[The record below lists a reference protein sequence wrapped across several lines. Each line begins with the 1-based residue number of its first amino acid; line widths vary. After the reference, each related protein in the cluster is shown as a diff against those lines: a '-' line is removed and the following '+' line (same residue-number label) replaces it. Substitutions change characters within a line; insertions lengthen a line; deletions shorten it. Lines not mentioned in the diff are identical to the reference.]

1 MTHPAA
7 THHATRAA
15 RRRALG
21 RERAARWRERH
32 AAEFEALRAAA
43 AAAEADAA
51 ALREAAGVDGA
62 VAYALVERHAALRA
76 GAQHRDVALP
86 LVDVLATARARLRA
100 EGLEPDAARDAV
112 NRRLAHHAASVT
124 PDSCAMPNR
133 E

>member
-1 MTHPAA
+1 VTTAA

-32 AAEFEALRAAA
+32 AAEIEAMRAAA
-43 AAAEADAA
+43 ATAEADAA
-51 ALREAAGVDGA
+51 ALREASGVDA
-62 VAYALVERHAALRA
+62 AMAFALVERHAALRA
-76 GAQHRDVALP
+76 GAQHRDVGLP
-86 LVDVLATARARLRA
+86 LVDVLAAARAKLRA
-100 EGLEPDAARDAV
+100 NGMEPDAARDAV

-124 PDSCAMPNR
+124 PDSCALPNR